1 MLTGRDAAH
10 KRIADLYASGQGLPP
25 GVDFTNRVIYYVGP
39 VDPVRDEVVGPAGPT
54 TATRMDKFTDMMLEK
69 TGLIAMIGK
78 SERGPVAIEAIRK
91 HKAAY
96 LMAVGGAAYLVSKAI
111 RSSRVVAFGELGM
124 EAIYEFDVKDM
135 PVTVAVDAHGHVGAQ
150 HRAGRVVREDPHAE
164 DPGPRRLTDMQQ
176 TDTLRRFVFER
187 YPFRG
192 QLVHLG
198 PAWRAMMEHHDY
210 PAAVRDSLGE
220 AVAAAAL
227 LASTLKFKG
236 QLSLQLRGAGPMHL
250 MLVECTRRACTACRR
265 AVPRPAR
272 DARPARA
279 LGQRDAHRD
288 ASRARPRQ
296 SLPGRRAARRRADER
311 LPARVLRV
319 IRAAADAALAARR
332 RRAGERPAAAAPAGD
347 VPAGGGRRSPVRA
360 ACSED
365 EIEDAWRRVQLVA
378 GTVTDPELA
387 ELDDRELLRR
397 LFAEDDVRMF
407 EAAPVF
413 FRCRCSRE
421 RVETMLRSLGR
432 DEVDSII
439 AERGS
444 GRGPLRILQ
453 PGVSLRPGRCRGAVL
468 ARPGPA
474 PGGVH

>member
-1 MLTGRDAAH
+1 
-10 KRIADLYASGQGLPP
+10 
-25 GVDFTNRVIYYVGP
+25 
-39 VDPVRDEVVGPAGPT
+39 
-54 TATRMDKFTDMMLEK
+54 
-69 TGLIAMIGK
+69 
-78 SERGPVAIEAIRK
+78 
-91 HKAAY
+91 
-96 LMAVGGAAYLVSKAI
+96 
-111 RSSRVVAFGELGM
+111 
-124 EAIYEFDVKDM
+124 
-135 PVTVAVDAHGHVGAQ
+135 
-150 HRAGRVVREDPHAE
+150 
-164 DPGPRRLTDMQQ
+164 MQQ
-176 TDTLRRFVFER
+176 TDSLRRFVFER

-250 MLVECTRRACTACRR
+250 MLVECSDGLALR
-265 AVPRPAR
+265 AVAR
-272 DARPARA
+272 F
-279 LGQRDAHRD
+279 RDPPETRD
-288 ASRARPRQ
+288 
-296 SLPGRRAARRRADER
+296 
-311 LPARVLRV
+311 LRELSGNGTLTV
-319 IRAAADAALAARR
+319 TLEGDDLANRYQGVVPL
-332 RRAGERPAAAAPAGD
+332 AGERMSECLREYFESSEQLPTRLWLRADGEQASGLLLQRLPVTTRPASATESG
-347 VPAGGGRRSPVRA
+347 AGGV
-360 ACSED
+360 SED

-387 ELDDRELLRR
+387 ELADRELLRR

-407 EAAPVF
+407 EAAPVY
-413 FRCRCSRE
+413 FRCRCSRA

-444 GRGPLRILQ
+444 VEVRCEFCSRAYRFDPVDVGALFSRGPD
-453 PGVSLRPGRCRGAVL
+453 PK
-468 ARPGPA
+468 